1 LVVQQQGVDMS
12 DGTRLRFDGRKGNR
26 RYFDQHGG
34 ESCCFFIDGNGRLPD
49 VGTPEEERLFRAVR
63 RVDPRITRE
72 RFDAYIAGRRAQTG
86 GSADADL
93 LRG

>member
-1 LVVQQQGVDMS
+1 MEAS
-12 DGTRLRFDGRKGNR
+12 RAA
-26 RYFDQHGG
+26 
-34 ESCCFFIDGNGRLPD
+34 FFIDGNGRLPD

-72 RFDAYIAGRRAQTG
+72 RFNAYIAGRRAQTG